1 VAILNGTKQIQKI
14 LVDLVV
20 VLVLS
25 LLDFAFYFVEGS
37 VDIDGRQVKFRT
49 GLVLEVGS
57 G

>member
-49 GLVLEVGS
+49 GLMLEVGS